1 MASNDRELFVSHRRN
16 GRQQCLGRCK
26 WREAELSQGGIPCSA
41 FPHHVS
47 VLPHAHPGKSVGIV
61 FSASGPRIIFCYDIS
76 WHLMIHWKCLIMHIL
91 MSYFH
96 CGGLGKKHTRTEKVN
111 TSSCSDI
118 VVLTFTSDSI
128 HFRISFYHCLSTS
141 AKYELLLG
149 SVV

>member
-1 MASNDRELFVSHRRN
+1 
-16 GRQQCLGRCK
+16 
-26 WREAELSQGGIPCSA
+26 
-41 FPHHVS
+41 
-47 VLPHAHPGKSVGIV
+47 
-61 FSASGPRIIFCYDIS
+61 
-76 WHLMIHWKCLIMHIL
+76 MHIL

-96 CGGLGKKHTRTEKVN
+96 CGVLGKKHTHTEKVN

-128 HFRISFYHCLSTS
+128 HFRIISFYHCLSTS